1 MWAHYADMSDD
12 WTMTWHDDWTLTWH
26 ADWTLTRLLTV
37 YTGVM
42 MTSSL
47 SGSVAWVG
55 SSGIRVGSGHSG
67 EEDACDAWR
76 ASVRVVSN
84 LAGA

>member
-1 MWAHYADMSDD
+1 M
-12 WTMTWHDDWTLTWH
+12 MTCHADWTLTWH
-26 ADWTLTRLLTV
+26 ADWTLTWHADWAYWRH
-37 YTGVM
+37 GDVM

-47 SGSVAWVG
+47 SGSGAWVG

-76 ASVRVVSN
+76 ASVRVASHPD
-84 LAGA
+84 GA